1 VGTCAVGN
9 ATWTGFRLRDV
20 LQRSGIGAGASRVQ
34 MRGADRP
41 VSDRTPHFVRS
52 IPLAKA
58 LHPDT
63 LLATQMNDEPLRLPH
78 HGAPL
83 MVIAPGW
90 MAESCMKW
98 LIDLTV
104 QEAEAQGYY
113 MDTAYRYPSEPVLS
127 GVHPKP
133 GDRIHMLPIEAM
145 VVKSLIVRPSD
156 EMVVRRGRM
165 VIEGVAW
172 TGEGRVTQVAVR
184 PTEGH
189 AQQADL
195 LGVDVP

>member
-1 VGTCAVGN
+1 MQIA
-9 ATWTGFRLRDV
+9 
-20 LQRSGIGAGASRVQ
+20 
-34 MRGADRP
+34 GADRP

-63 LLATQMNDEPLRLPH
+63 LLATHMNDEPLPLL

-83 MVIAPGW
+83 RVIAPGW

-98 LIDLTV
+98 LKELPV
-104 QEAEAQGYY
+104 QEDEAQGYY
-113 MDTAYRYPSEPVLS
+113 METVYRYPSEPVLP

-133 GDRIHMLPIEAM
+133 GDRIHMLSIEAM

-156 EMVVRRGRM
+156 KMVVRRGRM

-172 TGEGRVTQVAVR
+172 TGEGRVTEVAVSTDGGR
-184 PTEGH
+184 MR
-189 AQQADL
+189 QQANL
-195 LGVDVP
+195 LGEDVP